1 MENYEKYVGM
11 IFDGRYRI
19 QRIIGLGGMAVVFEA
34 EDLLMHRT
42 VAVKMLKEGVGDD
55 ATSVKRFINESK
67 AVSMLSHPNIVSIY
81 DVSVREDLKYIVM
94 EHIRGITLKNYM
106 SRKGKLP
113 VREAVN
119 FTEQI
124 LRALDHAHSKGIIHR
139 DIKPQNIM
147 LLKNG
152 MIKVAD
158 FGIAKLPS
166 AETVTVTDKAIGTVY
181 YISPEQASG
190 KPIDPRSDLYSV
202 GVMLYEMVTGTLPFS
217 ADSPVSVALM
227 QIHNTPRPPRALCPE
242 LPLGL
247 QQIILR
253 AMEKDPDRRYQ
264 SAREMLRH
272 IVALKNN
279 PDTIFNLSGAQKE
292 EEEEDPMPM
301 RKRKEKATMLPIIT
315 GVLTAFLL
323 VGAVTGFYIMSRV
336 IKAQKA
342 DAAQT
347 IKVGN
352 FVGQVYSEEMQASMP
367 AEYHVTVEYR
377 YDEESEPDTILEQDP
392 KPGEQRNVIAGKQYC
407 ELTLTLSRGAQ
418 SFALENYAIL
428 DARMVSL
435 EMERLGLK
443 STVTEEYN
451 DTVLEGYVIRTEPAA
466 GETVTSG
473 DMITLVVSKGQK
485 VEYVSVPDFRGM
497 ARADALRL
505 LYSTPL
511 SLGKVTYVKSE
522 LEEGSVVSQSRPVG
536 TQVPS
541 GATIDFEVSAGSQY
555 DDASGQDD

>member
-113 VREAVN
+113 VREAVS

-292 EEEEDPMPM
+292 EEDEDPMPM

-352 FVGQVYSEEMQASMP
+352 FVGQVYNEEMQASMP

-541 GATIDFEVSAGSQY
+541 GAAVDFEVSAGSQY
-555 DDASGQDD
+555 DDASGQGD

>member
-113 VREAVN
+113 VREAVS

-202 GVMLYEMVTGTLPFS
+202 GVMLYEMVTGTIPFS

-347 IKVGN
+347 IKVEN
-352 FVGQVYSEEMQASMP
+352 FVGQVYNEEMQASMP

-377 YDEESEPDTILEQDP
+377 YDEDSEPDTILEQDP

-522 LEEGSVVSQSRPVG
+522 LEEGFVVSQSRPVG

-541 GATIDFEVSAGSQY
+541 GAAVDFEVSAGSQY
-555 DDASGQDD
+555 DDASGQGD

>member
-113 VREAVN
+113 VREAVS

-323 VGAVTGFYIMSRV
+323 VGAITGFYIMSRV

-347 IKVGN
+347 IKVEN
-352 FVGQVYSEEMQASMP
+352 FVGQVYNEEMQASMP

-466 GETVTSG
+466 GEMVTSG

-485 VEYVSVPDFRGM
+485 VEYVSVPDFRGR

>member
-113 VREAVN
+113 VREAVS

-347 IKVGN
+347 IKVEN
-352 FVGQVYSEEMQASMP
+352 FVGQVYNEEMQASMP

-377 YDEESEPDTILEQDP
+377 YDEDSEPDTVLEQDP

-541 GATIDFEVSAGSQY
+541 GAAVDFEVSAGSQY
-555 DDASGQDD
+555 DDASGQGD

>member
-11 IFDGRYRI
+11 VFDGRYRI

-113 VREAVN
+113 VREAIS

-323 VGAVTGFYIMSRV
+323 VGAITGFYVMSRV

-347 IKVGN
+347 IKVEN
-352 FVGQVYSEEMQASMP
+352 FVGQVYNEEMQASMP

-377 YDEESEPDTILEQDP
+377 YDEDSEPDTVLEQDP

-541 GATIDFEVSAGSQY
+541 GAAVDFEVSAGSQY
-555 DDASGQDD
+555 DDASGQGD

>member
-113 VREAVN
+113 VREAVS

-347 IKVGN
+347 IKVEN
-352 FVGQVYSEEMQASMP
+352 FVGQVYNEEMQASMP

-377 YDEESEPDTILEQDP
+377 YDEDSEPDTVLEQDP

-522 LEEGSVVSQSRPVG
+522 LEEGSVVSQSRPDG

-541 GATIDFEVSAGSQY
+541 GAAVDFEVSAGSQY

>member
-113 VREAVN
+113 VREAVS

-227 QIHNTPRPPRALCPE
+227 QIHNTPCPPRALCPE

-323 VGAVTGFYIMSRV
+323 VGAITGFYIMSRV

-522 LEEGSVVSQSRPVG
+522 LEEGSVVSQSRPDG

-541 GATIDFEVSAGSQY
+541 GAAVDFEVSAGSQY
-555 DDASGQDD
+555 DDASGQGD

>member
-113 VREAVN
+113 VREAVS

-323 VGAVTGFYIMSRV
+323 VGAITGFYIMSRV

-352 FVGQVYSEEMQASMP
+352 FVGQVYNEEMQASMP

-485 VEYVSVPDFRGM
+485 VEYVSVPDFRGR

>member
-67 AVSMLSHPNIVSIY
+67 AVSMLLHPNIVSIY

-113 VREAVN
+113 VREAVS

-279 PDTIFNLSGAQKE
+279 PDTLFNLSGAQKE
-292 EEEEDPMPM
+292 EEEEDLMPM

-347 IKVGN
+347 IKVEN
-352 FVGQVYSEEMQASMP
+352 FVGQVYNEEMQASMP

-377 YDEESEPDTILEQDP
+377 YDEDSEPDTVLEQDP

-522 LEEGSVVSQSRPVG
+522 LEEGSVVSQNRPVG

-541 GATIDFEVSAGSQY
+541 GAAVDFEVSAGSQY
-555 DDASGQDD
+555 DDASGQGD

>member
-113 VREAVN
+113 VREAVS

-347 IKVGN
+347 IKVEN
-352 FVGQVYSEEMQASMP
+352 FVGQVYNEEMQASMP

-377 YDEESEPDTILEQDP
+377 YDEDSEPDTVLEQDP

-485 VEYVSVPDFRGM
+485 VEYVSVPDFRGK

-541 GATIDFEVSAGSQY
+541 GAAVDFEVSAGSQY
-555 DDASGQDD
+555 DDASGQGD

>member
-113 VREAVN
+113 VREAVS

-407 ELTLTLSRGAQ
+407 ELTLTLSGGAQ

-541 GATIDFEVSAGSQY
+541 GAAVDFEVSAGSQY
-555 DDASGQDD
+555 DDASGQGD

>member
-113 VREAVN
+113 VREAVS

-347 IKVGN
+347 IKVEN
-352 FVGQVYSEEMQASMP
+352 FVGQVYNEEMQASMP

-377 YDEESEPDTILEQDP
+377 YDEDSEPDTVLEQDP

-541 GATIDFEVSAGSQY
+541 GAAVDFEVSAGSQY
-555 DDASGQDD
+555 DDASEQGD

>member
-113 VREAVN
+113 VREAVS

-347 IKVGN
+347 IKVEN
-352 FVGQVYSEEMQASMP
+352 FVGQVYNEEMQASMP

-407 ELTLTLSRGAQ
+407 ELTLALSRGAQ

>member
-113 VREAVN
+113 VREAVS

-377 YDEESEPDTILEQDP
+377 YDEESEPDTVLEQDP

-541 GATIDFEVSAGSQY
+541 GAAVDFEVSAGSQY
-555 DDASGQDD
+555 DDASGQGD

>member
-1 MENYEKYVGM
+1 
-11 IFDGRYRI
+11 
-19 QRIIGLGGMAVVFEA
+19 
-34 EDLLMHRT
+34 MHRT

-113 VREAVN
+113 VREAVS

-347 IKVGN
+347 IKVEN
-352 FVGQVYSEEMQASMP
+352 FVGQVYNEEMQASMP

-377 YDEESEPDTILEQDP
+377 YDEDSEPDTILEQDP

-555 DDASGQDD
+555 DDASGQGD

>member
-113 VREAVN
+113 VREAIS

-323 VGAVTGFYIMSRV
+323 VGAITGFYVMSRV

-347 IKVGN
+347 IKVEN
-352 FVGQVYSEEMQASMP
+352 FVGQVYNEEMQASMP

-377 YDEESEPDTILEQDP
+377 YDEDSEPDTVLEQDP

-541 GATIDFEVSAGSQY
+541 GAAVDFEVSAGSQY
-555 DDASGQDD
+555 DDASGQGD

>member
-1 MENYEKYVGM
+1 
-11 IFDGRYRI
+11 
-19 QRIIGLGGMAVVFEA
+19 
-34 EDLLMHRT
+34 
-42 VAVKMLKEGVGDD
+42 
-55 ATSVKRFINESK
+55 
-67 AVSMLSHPNIVSIY
+67 
-81 DVSVREDLKYIVM
+81 
-94 EHIRGITLKNYM
+94 
-106 SRKGKLP
+106 
-113 VREAVN
+113 
-119 FTEQI
+119 
-124 LRALDHAHSKGIIHR
+124 
-139 DIKPQNIM
+139 
-147 LLKNG
+147 
-152 MIKVAD
+152 
-158 FGIAKLPS
+158 
-166 AETVTVTDKAIGTVY
+166 
-181 YISPEQASG
+181 
-190 KPIDPRSDLYSV
+190 
-202 GVMLYEMVTGTLPFS
+202 MLYEMVTGTLPFS

-279 PDTIFNLSGAQKE
+279 PDTILNLSGAQKE

-347 IKVGN
+347 IKVEN
-352 FVGQVYSEEMQASMP
+352 FVGQVYNEEMQASMP

-466 GETVTSG
+466 GEMVTSG

-485 VEYVSVPDFRGM
+485 VEYVSVPDFRGR

>member
-113 VREAVN
+113 VREAVS

-190 KPIDPRSDLYSV
+190 KPIEPRSDLYSV

-347 IKVGN
+347 IKVEN
-352 FVGQVYSEEMQASMP
+352 FVGQVYNEEMQASMP

-377 YDEESEPDTILEQDP
+377 YDEDSEPDTVLEQDP

-541 GATIDFEVSAGSQY
+541 GAAVDFEVSAGSQY
-555 DDASGQDD
+555 DDASGQGD

>member
-113 VREAVN
+113 VREAVS

-166 AETVTVTDKAIGTVY
+166 AETVTVTDKTIGTVY

-323 VGAVTGFYIMSRV
+323 VGAITGFYIMSRV

-352 FVGQVYSEEMQASMP
+352 FVGQVYNEEMQASMP

-485 VEYVSVPDFRGM
+485 VEYVSVPDFRGR

>member
-113 VREAVN
+113 VREAVS

-139 DIKPQNIM
+139 DNKPQNIM

-347 IKVGN
+347 IKVEN

-522 LEEGSVVSQSRPVG
+522 LEEGSVVSQSRPDG

-541 GATIDFEVSAGSQY
+541 GAAVDFEVSAGSQY
-555 DDASGQDD
+555 DDASGQGD

>member
-113 VREAVN
+113 VREAVS

-323 VGAVTGFYIMSRV
+323 VGAITGFYIMSRV

-352 FVGQVYSEEMQASMP
+352 FVGQVYNEEMQASMP

-522 LEEGSVVSQSRPVG
+522 LEEGSVVSQSRPDG

-541 GATIDFEVSAGSQY
+541 GAAVDFEVSAGSQY
-555 DDASGQDD
+555 DDASGQGD

>member
-81 DVSVREDLKYIVM
+81 DVSVRGDLKYIVM

-113 VREAVN
+113 VREAVS

-253 AMEKDPDRRYQ
+253 AMEKDPERRYQ

-347 IKVGN
+347 IKVEN
-352 FVGQVYSEEMQASMP
+352 FVGQVYNEEMQASMP

-377 YDEESEPDTILEQDP
+377 YDEESEPDTVLEQDP

-522 LEEGSVVSQSRPVG
+522 LEEGSVVRQSRPVG

-541 GATIDFEVSAGSQY
+541 GAAVDFEVSAGSQY
-555 DDASGQDD
+555 DDASGQGD

>member
-113 VREAVN
+113 VREAVS

-347 IKVGN
+347 IKVEN
-352 FVGQVYSEEMQASMP
+352 FVGQVYNEEMQASMP

-451 DTVLEGYVIRTEPAA
+451 DTVLKGYVIRTEPAA

-541 GATIDFEVSAGSQY
+541 GAAVDFEVSAGSQY
-555 DDASGQDD
+555 DDASGQGD

>member
-113 VREAVN
+113 VREAVS

-166 AETVTVTDKAIGTVY
+166 AETVAVTDKAIGTVY

-347 IKVGN
+347 IKVEN
-352 FVGQVYSEEMQASMP
+352 FVGQVYNEEMQASMP

-377 YDEESEPDTILEQDP
+377 YDEDSEPDTVLEQDP

-541 GATIDFEVSAGSQY
+541 GAAVDFEVSAGSQY

>member
-113 VREAVN
+113 VREAVS

-352 FVGQVYSEEMQASMP
+352 FVGQVYNEEMQASMP

-485 VEYVSVPDFRGM
+485 VEYVSVPDFRGK

-541 GATIDFEVSAGSQY
+541 GAAVDFEVSAGSQY
-555 DDASGQDD
+555 DDASGQGD

>member
-113 VREAVN
+113 VREAVS

-342 DAAQT
+342 DAAQI
-347 IKVGN
+347 IKVEN
-352 FVGQVYSEEMQASMP
+352 FVGQVYNEEMQASMP

-377 YDEESEPDTILEQDP
+377 YDEDSEPDTVLEQDP

-541 GATIDFEVSAGSQY
+541 GAAVDFEVSAGSQY
-555 DDASGQDD
+555 DDASGQGD

>member
-113 VREAVN
+113 VREAVS

-347 IKVGN
+347 IKVEN
-352 FVGQVYSEEMQASMP
+352 FVGQVYNEEMQASMP

-377 YDEESEPDTILEQDP
+377 YDEESEPDTVLEQDP

-541 GATIDFEVSAGSQY
+541 GAAVDFEVSAGSQY

>member
-113 VREAVN
+113 VREAVS

-352 FVGQVYSEEMQASMP
+352 FVGQVYNEEMQASMP

-377 YDEESEPDTILEQDP
+377 YDEDSEPDTVLEQDP

-541 GATIDFEVSAGSQY
+541 GAAVDFEVSAGSQY
-555 DDASGQDD
+555 DDASGQGD